1 MIIKGK
7 VVVTLHY
14 TVTDDNGQQVDA
26 SPEWEP
32 LVYLHET
39 HGLLPGLEQGLEGHK
54 AGDSFQV
61 TVQPDDGYGLHDPTL
76 VHKVPLDAFSEFN
89 NLDVGMQFEL
99 ESEEGHGEQFT
110 VTAVDGDEVTVDANH
125 SLAGKVL
132 HFDVRIESLREATS
146 KEIDIGNVLEDVPD

>member
-26 SPEWEP
+26 SSEYEP

-39 HGLLPGLEQGLEGHK
+39 HSLLPGLEQGLEGHK
-54 AGDSFQV
+54 AGDSVQV
-61 TVQPDDGYGLHDPTL
+61 TVQPEDGYGLHDPTL

-89 NLDVGMQFEL
+89 NLSVGMQFEL

-110 VTAVDGDEVTVDANH
+110 VTAIDGDEVTVDANH

-132 HFDVRIESLREATS
+132 HFDVRIESLREASS
-146 KEIDIGNVLEDVPD
+146 KELEIGNVLESVA

>member
-61 TVQPDDGYGLHDPTL
+61 TVQPGDGYGLHDPTL

-110 VTAVDGDEVTVDANH
+110 VTAIDGDEVTVDANH

-146 KEIDIGNVLEDVPD
+146 KEIDIGNVLEGVA

>member
-39 HGLLPGLEQGLEGHK
+39 HSLLVGLEQALEGHE
-54 AGDSFQV
+54 AGDNFQV
-61 TVQPDDGYGLHDPTL
+61 IVQPEEGYGQHDPTL

-110 VTAVDGDEVTVDANH
+110 VTAINGDEVTVDANH

-132 HFDVRIESLREATS
+132 HFDVRIENLREATS
-146 KEIDIGNVLEDVPD
+146 KEIDAGNVLEDVA

>member
-110 VTAVDGDEVTVDANH
+110 VTAIDGDEVTVDANH

-146 KEIDIGNVLEDVPD
+146 KEIDIGNVLEGVA

>member
-1 MIIKGK
+1 MIIKDK

-32 LVYLHET
+32 LTYMNDT
-39 HGLLPGLEQGLEGHK
+39 HGLLPGLEKALQGHK
-54 AGDSFQV
+54 AGDSLQI
-61 TVQPDDGYGLHDPTL
+61 TVPPEEGYGNSDPDL
-76 VHKVPLDAFSEFN
+76 IHKVPLNAFADVGPIE
-89 NLDVGMQFEL
+89 VGMQFEL

-110 VTAVDGDEVTVDANH
+110 VTSIDGEQVTVDANH

-146 KEIDIGNVLEDVPD
+146 LELEVGHPLEGILE